1 MDLKKAEKEFIKY
14 TEKYDL
20 NDSNIKGKQKH
31 SIRVMNI
38 SKEIAKKI
46 ELTQEEI
53 EIAAL
58 IGLIHLKIILV

>member
-53 EIAAL
+53 
-58 IGLIHLKIILV
+58 